1 MSRQLEEFQWI
12 FHEKCDN
19 DIKSKKKG
27 ALKAKTEQK
36 QNNGDKKAKGKNKCI
51 IE

>member
-12 FHEKCDN
+12 FHEILDN
-19 DIKSKKKG
+19 DTESNKKG

-36 QNNGDKKAKGKNKCI
+36 ENNGDKKAKGTNECI
-51 IE
+51 IK

>member
-12 FHEKCDN
+12 FHEILDN
-19 DIKSKKKG
+19 DIESNKKV

-36 QNNGDKKAKGKNKCI
+36 ENNGNKKAKGTNECI
-51 IE
+51 IK